1 MRKPTGPTRGSPA
14 PPGQLEPEGE
24 RPIGEI
30 VGDLVADGKAY
41 ARAEFNVVKTI
52 AASKASGLKAPLA
65 LLGAAM
71 LVGMAAL
78 NALAVAVFIMLALV
92 MRPLFAGL
100 LAFVLI
106 AAVAAFLGMLGVRK
120 LRQLP

>member
-1 MRKPTGPTRGSPA
+1 MLKATDPT
-14 PPGQLEPEGE
+14 PPGPIPPGGE

-30 VGDLVADGKAY
+30 VGDLVDEGKAY

-52 AASKASGLKAPLA
+52 AASKAGGLKAPLA
-65 LLGAAM
+65 LLGAAF

-78 NALAVAVFIMLALV
+78 NALAVAVFILLAML
-92 MRPLFAGL
+92 MRPLLAAL

-106 AAVAAFLGMLGVRK
+106 AGIAAVLGWLGVQK
-120 LRQLP
+120 LKALK